1 MANTIVSLFKSKQD
15 AQAVVTELKKLS
27 ITGNDVEV
35 MEKSAGDVTG
45 RLTSRGVTADAARVY
60 TEGLR
65 RGNTLLSVHVE
76 DNKVDQVLELLNS
89 RGAID
94 LNEQS
99 KQYRKSKSDEMY
111 INNDRTQ
118 GEYALPVIEE
128 QLAVGKRQVER
139 GGVRVYSR
147 VTEKP
152 VEAQV
157 NLREERVRVER
168 RPADRPATEAD
179 LRHIKDGDIEIT
191 ERSEEAVVGKQAR
204 VVEEVVVG
212 KEATERTETV
222 RDTVRRTDVEVEE
235 TDTTRARGAS
245 ATTNRNNKR

>member
-1 MANTIVSLFKSKQD
+1 MANTIVSLFRSTQD
-15 AQAVVTELKKLS
+15 AQAVVKELKQLS

-35 MEKSAGDVTG
+35 IEKSAGDVTS

-60 TEGLR
+60 NEGLR

-76 DNKVDQVLELLNS
+76 DNKVDDVLELLNS
-89 RGAID
+89 RGALD

-99 KQYRKSKSDEMY
+99 KQYRASKSDEMY
-111 INNDRTQ
+111 INKDRTQ

-139 GGVRVYSR
+139 GGVRVYNR

-157 NLREERVRVER
+157 NLREEHVNVER
-168 RPADRPATEAD
+168 RPVDRAVTDAD
-179 LRHIKDGDIEIT
+179 LRNAKDGMIEVT
-191 ERSEEAVVGKQAR
+191 TRSEEAVVGKQAR
-204 VVEEVVVG
+204 VVEEVVVN
-212 KEATERTETV
+212 KDVQERTETV
-222 RDTVRRTDVEVEE
+222 RDTVKRTDVEVEE
-235 TDTTRARGAS
+235 TDATRARGAS
-245 ATTNRNNKR
+245 ATTNRDNKR